1 MCNYESSLKILTT
14 KLKLKDSYL
23 QIRNFCNKN
32 KKQDNFIFLQ
42 KSYESM
48 YNLSQ
53 ETFLLQLNDGIS
65 YETYFFNIVSD
76 KSGYYIYDKNE
87 IRHFRKKENALKYKL
102 SKLYLK
108 NFKYSNSIEYFC
120 FNCNIINKDKY
131 ESANDAFMYNRR
143 IYI

>member
-76 KSGYYIYDKNE
+76 TLLFS
-87 IRHFRKKENALKYKL
+87 LL
-102 SKLYLK
+102 L
-108 NFKYSNSIEYFC
+108 
-120 FNCNIINKDKY
+120 
-131 ESANDAFMYNRR
+131 
-143 IYI
+143 